1 MAAEGRRNPLASPRF
16 RRRLRWI
23 SLLLGLAA
31 TAVALIIAFPNT
43 GKRHPEVF
51 DSQPVKFFKEPKHV
65 AAGPR
70 RRAEALLATMAF
82 VKTAVVRRNIDASW
96 VLAAPEFRAGYTRKQ
111 WDTGNIPVVPFP
123 AVGVGSWQVDWSY
136 ENDMGFDIVLV
147 PRKGSNLGAKSFMV
161 ELKRTRP
168 GSPWRIASWAPH
180 GVSVAQDIANATR
193 GKPQPKV
200 ASSLGGKWLL
210 APVILL
216 ALVFLVP
223 LGVIAGR
230 GWLRQSRAE
239 RDYRA
244 SLRG

>member
-23 SLLLGLAA
+23 GLLFGLAA
-31 TAVALIIAFPNT
+31 TAGALMIAYPNT
-43 GKRHPEVF
+43 GKRHEVF
-51 DSQPVKFFKEPKHV
+51 NSQPIKYFREPKHV

-82 VKTAVVRRNIDASW
+82 VKTAVVRKNIDASW
-96 VLAAPEFRAGYTRKQ
+96 KLAAPEFRAGYTRKQ

-147 PRKGSNLGAKSFMV
+147 PKKGSSLGAKSFTI

-168 GSPWRIASWAPH
+168 GAPWRIASWAPH
-180 GVSVAQDIANATR
+180 GVSVAQDIANDSK
-193 GKPQPKV
+193 GQPQPKV

-210 APVILL
+210 VPVILL

-223 LGVIAGR
+223 LAVIAGR

-239 RDYRA
+239 RAYRA